1 MEGLELL
8 NATDLAEQERVLR
21 KELEAVTR
29 ELQNTKREIAATH
42 NETESATSSPKS
54 SCRCTNPKPLT
65 RSNAHSIGSKK
76 ATFSAVSVAVEYS
89 TWPRVEVV
97 LSQVCRRWRH
107 IALGLPSLWSVF
119 WTQPEMATCRGL
131 INQTKRLRT
140 YLQRS
145 KKHHLELYLEI
156 PAPAYLPS
164 DSETRFWRL
173 MKEMLDCFT
182 LCATYHDKRM
192 TGYITLPLQERLARV
207 AVPNLQRFSVRMSPS
222 ALTGCRLLPECGWT
236 TQTSLKHVRLD
247 RAGLS
252 HFRPSL
258 RGYGARDDNIGDP
271 TFQMDWPVF
280 INEVLR
286 SPHLES
292 LSLCD
297 DLLRTTTFPGS
308 PWDWAGLHHL
318 RFGRCLDQ
326 SERHNA
332 LFFLLRYIT
341 APNLESLTIAGYI
354 MEETNEWLE
363 GWDTISGIHPGLGV
377 FPSIQSL
384 YLIDV
389 SLSTRNVDAI
399 SGAFSRLAK
408 LTVTASLKPLFER
421 ASPDQTLPVSAFWP
435 MARDV
440 TLNYAI
446 GHGILSVCLPKHAFA
461 VAKYPSASVAPTQV
475 ASWLERIPNGKA
487 WSMMGAGEDIL
498 VAGAGPLG
506 LLAVKPIQEVVPTD
520 HPQNTLGFEGL
531 ARPFRHDVVS
541 VDPEYYY

>member
-42 NETESATSSPKS
+42 NETESATYSLPVEVITQIFLSLHES
-54 SCRCTNPKPLT
+54 QPLT
-65 RSNAHSIGSKK
+65 RSLARWNPE
-76 ATFSAVSVAVEYS
+76 ATFSAVSVASCSHKSVGVGGIS
-89 TWPRVEVV
+89 RW
-97 LSQVCRRWRH
+97 VCLPYGACFGRNPKWRH
-107 IALGLPSLWSVF
+107 AGASSIKPSATNLPSTVQEAPSGV
-119 WTQPEMATCRGL
+119 
-131 INQTKRLRT
+131 
-140 YLQRS
+140 
-145 KKHHLELYLEI
+145 I
-156 PAPAYLPS
+156 PRDSSTAYLPS
-164 DSETRFWRL
+164 DSETRFWKL

-408 LTVTASLKPLFER
+408 LTVTAVLEAAVRSV
-421 ASPDQTLPVSAFWP
+421 LPRSNPFPSRHSGPWSGCDP
-435 MARDV
+435 QLCNWTR
-440 TLNYAI
+440 
-446 GHGILSVCLPKHAFA
+446 ILSVCLPKHAFA
-461 VAKYPSASVAPTQV
+461 VAN
-475 ASWLERIPNGKA
+475 RILA

-498 VAGAGPLG
+498 VAGAGPLDS
-506 LLAVKPIQEVVPTD
+506 LAVKPIQEVVPTYWPQTQRSP
-520 HPQNTLGFEGL
+520 PQNTLGFEGL

>member
-1 MEGLELL
+1 MLE
-8 NATDLAEQERVLR
+8 
-21 KELEAVTR
+21 
-29 ELQNTKREIAATH
+29 
-42 NETESATSSPKS
+42 
-54 SCRCTNPKPLT
+54 
-65 RSNAHSIGSKK
+65 
-76 ATFSAVSVAVEYS
+76 
-89 TWPRVEVV
+89 
-97 LSQVCRRWRH
+97 
-107 IALGLPSLWSVF
+107 
-119 WTQPEMATCRGL
+119 
-131 INQTKRLRT
+131 
-140 YLQRS
+140 
-145 KKHHLELYLEI
+145 
-156 PAPAYLPS
+156 
-164 DSETRFWRL
+164 
-173 MKEMLDCFT
+173 
-182 LCATYHDKRM
+182 
-192 TGYITLPLQERLARV
+192 
-207 AVPNLQRFSVRMSPS
+207 
-222 ALTGCRLLPECGWT
+222 
-236 TQTSLKHVRLD
+236 
-247 RAGLS
+247 
-252 HFRPSL
+252 
-258 RGYGARDDNIGDP
+258 YGARDDNIGDP

-308 PWDWAGLHHL
+308 PWDWAGLHVNMQNIKHL

-354 MEETNEWLE
+354 MEESPWGLAGANEWLE

-399 SGAFSRLAK
+399 SGAFSRLAVITSGAQK

-446 GHGILSVCLPKHAFA
+446 GHEFYRSAFLSMHLPWQSIQ
-461 VAKYPSASVAPTQV
+461 VLRLPPTQV
-475 ASWLERIPNGKA
+475 ASWLKRIPNGKA

-506 LLAVKPIQEVVPTD
+506 LLAVKPIREVVPTYWPPD
-520 HPQNTLGFEGL
+520 AEITPQNTLGFEGL